1 MAMNLDTWLGLC
13 DRSGLDPDRKWA
25 IFCFGAHL
33 GIHENGMKYTAPVPV
48 SMLKSIEPELRGT
61 DVGGLTAFVLY
72 PVRDGFLRRVSAIP
86 SASVVR
92 KFYRVLFT
100 TELPPVPVSKWIQV
114 AGSIVPKFNN
124 FSGALSAF
132 RDLCAPTSSTKN
144 ESLKGVPEAI
154 AFSGEPEQVY
164 HVGPNLLFLLGA
176 VLKSSKSVEALRKL
190 IRCVHEISRQ
200 MTTIRPES
208 TDATRGLLLSIFEIA
223 RRMARDPSKI
233 DGIAVRNL
241 LKGISGLIGVTS
253 FHSWGQ
259 SVTAAV
265 ASTYTS
271 VPFLESNP
279 DATSVAMEGC
289 FGMIDFCG
297 DRSYLRLG
305 PRVAHALSVFIWH
318 CDRAVDIKKARS
330 APESPVL
337 LFHHIATDAFLS
349 STPVGKMIVREKLQ
363 WSPLVKDLSVD
374 GSSSPEIRGEAL
386 VSAGSFSYTVVSAT
400 WSPMTMPMLTRAL
413 SRLGTSRFFQ
423 HTIPKEEEERVPRNM
438 SAGPGFPSNE
448 WDLSVR
454 DFGLRTVSAGKLD
467 TGGSGDNTPY
477 SHFFEEY
484 IALPNAY
491 EFVLAYMAFKMAFD
505 LGPFLYRKYGGESSA
520 SAIYSAVATAL
531 IVWIMSCQSLG
542 LDWSV
547 ITEKYV
553 EFANSDIRLSMG
565 IQLAQDGKSQPRR
578 VGGAFGEIFTDSDP
592 AWVKVGVQFLIMH
605 SSWGL
610 YTTVTSLVPG
620 TAFRGFR
627 EVQTRLRRQT
637 RMADGLSAAGRGVQ
651 QVADARVRGLN
662 RDAADDESSLT
673 RNLKRVVLSAV
684 SSASPADF
692 SDDAGASLAT
702 KLFLQVCASLVTY
715 GAQAYW
721 TNYLT
726 GDGKT
731 AVVDQMNK
739 YYADRAD
746 FVNDSLQF
754 VIFFGMNSVAFGFVM
769 ESVITT
775 FERVGLVQKRGAIS
789 ARLVLQIMRR
799 VFGLASVFY
808 AGLTLAFRLPEVGV
822 TYGPADAG
830 TLTVREARELMGDQ
844 IGQFGSEYPLM
855 GSAGDQIFFPR
866 GTAEGLYAILVRKFG
881 PVNLYALTCGIIARF
896 PIFLQTSLQEIANM
910 DPRDE
915 QSAKDAFMERLD
927 SQRLLFITLDVD
939 SPFTR
944 IRKFFR
950 ALVGESD
957 TNRNLFERTE
967 RTIANTLS
975 EAYNLQDIMD
985 QLLSKKGGCPVGALR
1000 DVVIYSTFEL
1010 DEDLSRKRFSDN
1022 GEEYEKLKNE
1032 LESALFTVR
1041 MDLFGKE
1048 EPVSQTRRTVDWYF
1062 RMVLKLIYFVKN
1074 PQIDLRGETTNSL
1087 WERVNGQE
1095 VDGMTF
1101 SGFPPDN
1108 SVVDGPDFK
1117 FRGVLQRLAER
1128 YDGNFPGE
1136 NSVLPVFLKGKL
1148 EEDSDT
1154 DPIVIRQTI
1163 SETYISSG
1171 EEMRISKELR
1181 YLMMAAAFVLAK
1193 TNNFS
1198 VLTGTRQSS
1207 DKGMQLTVG
1216 DPSQAT
1222 ADTYIWTSS
1231 KVQLKAGGENI
1242 SVLQV
1247 YVALMAT
1254 ANAMEVAPGIFS
1266 KLRAP

>member
-1 MAMNLDTWLGLC
+1 MAMNLDTWFDLC
-13 DRSGLDPDRKWA
+13 DRSGLDTDRKWA
-25 IFCFGAHL
+25 LFCFGAHL
-33 GIHENGMKYTAPVPV
+33 GIHENKIKYTAPVPV

-100 TELPPVPVSKWIQV
+100 TDLPSVPVSKWIQV
-114 AGSIVPKFNN
+114 AESTVPEFNN

-132 RDLCAPTSSTKN
+132 RDLCAPTLSTKN
-144 ESLKGVPEAI
+144 ERLKGFPEAI
-154 AFSGEPEQVY
+154 TLSGEPEQVY
-164 HVGPNLLFLLGA
+164 HVGPELLFRLGA
-176 VLKSSKSVEALRKL
+176 DLKSTKSVDALRKL

-200 MTTIRPES
+200 MTTIRPEL
-208 TDATRGLLLSIFEIA
+208 TDTTRGLLLSVFKTA
-223 RRMARDPSKI
+223 QRMAMDPSKI
-233 DGIAVRNL
+233 DEIAVRDL

-253 FHSWGQ
+253 FYSWGR
-259 SVTAAV
+259 SVTTAV

-289 FGMIDFCG
+289 FGMIDLCG

-337 LFHHIATDAFLS
+337 IFQHIATDAFLS

-374 GSSSPEIRGEAL
+374 GSSSPEIRGETL
-386 VSAGSFSYTVVSAT
+386 VSANSFSYTVVSAT

-413 SRLGTSRFFQ
+413 SRLGTGRFFQ
-423 HTIPKEEEERVPRNM
+423 HTIPKEERVPRNM

-448 WDLSVR
+448 PDLGIL
-454 DFGLRTVSAGKLD
+454 DFGLRTVSAGNLD
-467 TGGSGDNTPY
+467 TGGNGDYIPY
-477 SHFFEEY
+477 SQFFEEY
-484 IALPNAY
+484 LTLSNAY

-505 LGPFLYRKYGGESSA
+505 LGPFLYRRYGGESSA
-520 SAIYSAVATAL
+520 SAIYSALATAL

-553 EFANSDIRLSMG
+553 EFANSAIRLPIG
-565 IQLAQDGKSQPRR
+565 IQTAPDEKSQPRQ
-578 VGGAFGEIFTDSDP
+578 VGGAYGEIFTESDP
-592 AWVKVGVQFLIMH
+592 VWLKVSVQFLIMH
-605 SSWGL
+605 SAWGL
-610 YTTVTSLVPG
+610 YTFVTSLVPG

-627 EVQTRLRRQT
+627 EVKTRLKRQT

-651 QVADARVRGLN
+651 QVADAGVRGLN

-673 RNLKRVVLSAV
+673 RNLKRVVGNLL

-692 SDDAGASLAT
+692 SGDAGASLAT
-702 KLFLQVCASLVTY
+702 KLFLQVCASLVAY
-715 GAQAYW
+715 GAETAW
-721 TNYLT
+721 FKYLT

-775 FERVGLVQKRGAIS
+775 FERVGLIQKRGAIS
-789 ARLVLQIMRR
+789 VRLVLQIMRR
-799 VFGLASVFY
+799 VLGLASVFY
-808 AGLTLAFRLPEVGV
+808 AGLTLAFRPPEVGV
-822 TYGPADAG
+822 TYSPADAG
-830 TLTVREARELMGDQ
+830 TLTVREARERMGDQ
-844 IGQFGSEYPLM
+844 IDQFGPEYPLI
-855 GSAGDQIFFPR
+855 GGAGEQILFPR

-896 PIFLQTSLQEIANM
+896 PIFLQTSLREIANM

-915 QSAKDAFMERLD
+915 RSAKDAFMERLEYR
-927 SQRLLFITLDVD
+927 RLLFINIDVD

-950 ALVGESD
+950 AIVGERD
-957 TNRNLFERTE
+957 RNWDVFQRTE
-967 RTIANTLS
+967 STIASALS
-975 EAYNLQDIMD
+975 RAYNLQDIMD

-1010 DEDLSRKRFSDN
+1010 DADLSRKRFRDN
-1022 GEEYEKLKNE
+1022 GEEYEKLKKE

-1041 MDLFGKE
+1041 VDLFGKE

-1074 PQIDLRGETTNSL
+1074 SKTDLRGETVKSL
-1087 WERVNGQE
+1087 WERVKGQE

-1101 SGFPPDN
+1101 SEFSPED

-1117 FRGVLQRLAER
+1117 FEGVLQRLAER
-1128 YDGNFPGE
+1128 YDGNFPGN

-1154 DPIVIRQTI
+1154 APIVIRQTI

-1171 EEMRISKELR
+1171 EEWRISKELR

-1193 TNNFS
+1193 AKNFS
-1198 VLTGTRQSS
+1198 VLAETRPPS
-1207 DKGMQLTVG
+1207 DTGMQLNANA
-1216 DPSQAT
+1216 PSGTT
-1222 ADTYIWTSS
+1222 ADTYIWTSDE
-1231 KVQLKAGGENI
+1231 VQLEVEGEKI

-1254 ANAMEVAPGIFS
+1254 TFAMEVTPGIFS
-1266 KLRAP
+1266 RLRAP